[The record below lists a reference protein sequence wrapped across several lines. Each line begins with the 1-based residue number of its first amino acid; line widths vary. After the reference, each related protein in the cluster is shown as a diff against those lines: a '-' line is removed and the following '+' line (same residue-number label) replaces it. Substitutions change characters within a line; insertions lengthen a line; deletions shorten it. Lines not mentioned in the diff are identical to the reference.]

1 MLLDIAR
8 TVAPTAR
15 LLTLESVKAQ
25 LEVEHDTHDALLED
39 YALAVEEHLDG
50 YTGELGRAL
59 VNQTWAL
66 YLPRFPGADGLRLPM
81 PPLVS
86 VSSIQYRDDQG
97 TTRTFASTK
106 YHVLDGRRAEIRL
119 VAGESWPVTEDH
131 PRAVTITYVCGY
143 GTSGAAVPSDIRRA
157 ALLMV
162 GDLYAHRETSVE
174 GPASS
179 RIAMT
184 TTVDLLLAKHRLPR
198 V

>member
-8 TVAPTAR
+8 TVAPAAP
-15 LLTLESVKAQ
+15 LLTLDSIKAQ
-25 LEVEHDTHDALLED
+25 VEVEHDTHNALL
-39 YALAVEEHLDG
+39 AQMAKSVEEHLDG

-59 VNQTWAL
+59 VNQTWTL
-66 YLPRFPGADGLRLPM
+66 YLPRFPGSPVLRLPM

-86 VSSIQYRDDQG
+86 VTSVAYRDALG
-97 TTRTFASTK
+97 APTTFPTSK

-119 VAGESWPVTEDH
+119 AAGESWPATEDH
-131 PRAVTITYVCGY
+131 PRAVTITFVCGY
-143 GTSGAAVPSDIRRA
+143 GPTGEDVPADIRQA

-174 GPASS
+174 GTISS
-179 RIAMT
+179 RINMT
-184 TTVDLLLAKHRLPR
+184 TTVDLKLSKYRLPR